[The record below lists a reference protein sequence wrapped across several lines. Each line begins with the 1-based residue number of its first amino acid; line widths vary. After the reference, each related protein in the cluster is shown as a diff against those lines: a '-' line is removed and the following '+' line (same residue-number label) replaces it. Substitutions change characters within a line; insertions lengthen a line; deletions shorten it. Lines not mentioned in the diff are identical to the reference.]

1 MVERRTRDRNFSGS
15 SPGMSGGRFFF
26 SIVNFLCW
34 LSFRRPF
41 HIRVTA
47 VASKIQ
53 YNITLLPSVNTLIA
67 RGLFCGARYTHHT
80 FTPVIKH
87 LITTT
92 ANKHPCKKS
101 FIPRP
106 FRQRCRRQLI
116 TAMHSRTTTVASY
129 KFSDTVN
136 WCMVLWCIQNVC
148 GDGSSFKWHQPGNNH
163 R

>member
-15 SPGMSGGRFFF
+15 SPGRSGGRIFF
-26 SIVNFLCW
+26 SMVNFLCW

-41 HIRVTA
+41 HLGVTV
-47 VASKIQ
+47 VASEIQ

-67 RGLFCGARYTHHT
+67 RGMFCGAMYTHHT
-80 FTPVIKH
+80 FTPITKH

-92 ANKHPCKKS
+92 ANKHRGKKS
-101 FIPRP
+101 FRPRL
-106 FRQRCRRQLI
+106 FRQKCRWRLV
-116 TAMHSRTTTVASY
+116 TAMHSGTTTVASY

-136 WCMVLWCIQNVC
+136 WCMVLWCIQNVR
-148 GDGSSFKWHQPGNNH
+148 GEGSSFTRHQPDNNH